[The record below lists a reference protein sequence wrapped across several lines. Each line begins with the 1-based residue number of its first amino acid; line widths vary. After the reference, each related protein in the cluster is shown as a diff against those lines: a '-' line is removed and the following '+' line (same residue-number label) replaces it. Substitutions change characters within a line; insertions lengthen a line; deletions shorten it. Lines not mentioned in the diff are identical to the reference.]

1 VADAVWYAITRNR
14 AEVDVMPLHLKASL
28 KVQAL
33 APGLF
38 ATVARATRASKPNEE
53 LGERQRNKR

>member
-1 VADAVWYAITRNR
+1 
-14 AEVDVMPLHLKASL
+14 MKASL

-38 ATVARATRASKPNEE
+38 ATVARATGASKPTEE
-53 LGERQRNKR
+53 QGERQRNKR

>member
-1 VADAVWYAITRNR
+1 
-14 AEVDVMPLHLKASL
+14 MPLQLRASL

-33 APGLF
+33 TPGLF
-38 ATVARATRASKPNEE
+38 AAVARATGATKASEE